1 MADEVH
7 EQRRGWLKHGN
18 PPGDWMAAPRCGA
31 LTRRKTPCQCPA
43 MRGRRRCRLH
53 GGKSTGPTTATGLAR
68 SRRARWKHGAYSREM
83 REMRARVRR
92 SQEEISAPW
101 TPEGK
106 PSGSGRMLSPGCR
119 VLWPARAGTETT
131 M

>member
-1 MADEVH
+1 MANEVH

-92 SQEEISAPW
+92 SQEDLRALDARW
-101 TPEGK
+101 KALG
-106 PSGSGRMLSPGCR
+106 
-119 VLWPARAGTETT
+119 LW
-131 M
+131 